1 MAKNNALQK
10 PFAVMILVFV
20 VITAIGFLLQNQL
33 EGKKV
38 DTDVVLGGNLIL
50 FLLSLFTLR
59 RSAAAINDPNPHAFV
74 TSYYAGFLIRL
85 AGVAA
90 AAFFYIYSMQGNVTK
105 ESVFVFMGLYAI
117 YSMIEVSTLR
127 KMLKEKKN
135 G

>member
-10 PFAVMILVFV
+10 PVTAMIIVFII
-20 VITAIGFLLQNQL
+20 ITALGFLLQNQL
-33 EGKKV
+33 EMRKV
-38 DTDVVLGGNLIL
+38 DPDVLLGGNLIL

-59 RSAAAINDPNPHAFV
+59 RSATAINDPNPHAFV
-74 TSYYAGFLIRL
+74 RSYYAGFLIRL

-90 AAFFYIYSMQGNVTK
+90 AAFFYIYSMQGKVTR

-117 YSMIEVSTLR
+117 YSMIEVSALR

-135 G
+135 A